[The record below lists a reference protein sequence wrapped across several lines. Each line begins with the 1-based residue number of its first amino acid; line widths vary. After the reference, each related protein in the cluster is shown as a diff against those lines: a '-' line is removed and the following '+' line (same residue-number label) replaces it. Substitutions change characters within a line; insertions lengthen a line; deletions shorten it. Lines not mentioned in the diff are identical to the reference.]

1 MATTVNLLSAA
12 NALST
17 ATSSSVTVAIESAAP
32 GWIGDNCTIS
42 VIPTEFITNLRYVLR
57 VAPSGSGDVT
67 VALLNEP
74 LRLAENEKTL
84 SFNAKVKPP
93 SDVVITSTLSVDGEE
108 VPTGHQQQLS
118 GGVYGAVQ
126 SNTTVVPSASVSH
139 SVTASISV
147 SGHGG
152 QNIYITYPNLID
164 DNAYY
169 QNRYVHIS
177 RNFMPDF
184 YWEKDSLEQ
193 YPTAPFHRLIDI
205 LFDASNE
212 VLREHD
218 AIYTFEKDEVANKDF
233 LSTEEGQSVLT
244 NPSFVRD
251 KYINWLSQF
260 TGYIAKKNIADSA
273 GEPFFSSHGA
283 ERPYL
288 EWQLNTSSYGRA
300 AGTRQALIEAA
311 QQVLIFADDETQ
323 PTRSVSITPN
333 YNGNSWDF
341 LVRTL
346 SNETPDAN
354 AGESSHLVLEAM
366 EPARPMGYRIFH
378 TTIDEFYLTLDDLS
392 YGRLGEV
399 QLGPVSLPTAAV
411 DVLSADVSTNVA
423 VLTFLPLSA
432 TGGDGGG
439 VISNYEYALSTNGG
453 SSYGAYQAL
462 SPAKG
467 TPPIT
472 ITGLSS
478 GQLYYVKLKA
488 INEAGTSTFE
498 STAFSFTTL

>member
-1 MATTVNLLSAA
+1 MATTVNLLSAE
-12 NALST
+12 NGLYT
-17 ATSSSVTVAIESAAP
+17 ATSSSVTVSIANSAP

-67 VALLNEP
+67 IALLNEP
-74 LRLAENEKTL
+74 LRVYENGKTL

-93 SDVVITSTLSVDGEE
+93 AEVVVTTTLSVDGEE
-108 VPTGHQQQLS
+108 VQTGHQQALP
-118 GGVYGAVQ
+118 GGTYGAIQ
-126 SNTTVVPSASVSH
+126 SNTVVVPSASVAN
-139 SVTASISV
+139 SVSASISIT
-147 SGHGG
+147 GHNG
-152 QNIYITYPNLID
+152 QNIYLTYPNLID
-164 DNAYY
+164 DQAFY
-169 QNRYVHIS
+169 QNRYVNLS

-212 VLREHD
+212 VLREYQ
-218 AIYTFEKDEVANKDF
+218 AIYSFEKDEVSDKNI
-233 LSTEEGQSVLT
+233 LSIEDGQSALVSV
-244 NPSFVRD
+244 PFVRD

-260 TGYIAKKNIADSA
+260 TGFLAKKNIADA
-273 GEPFFSSHGA
+273 QEEPFFPSHGV
-283 ERPYL
+283 ERQYL

-311 QQVLIFADDETQ
+311 QQVLIFTEDGEDS
-323 PTRSVSITPN
+323 TRTVSITPN
-333 YNGNSWDF
+333 YNDNSWDF

-354 AGESSHLVLEAM
+354 AGESSHLVLAAM

-378 TTIDEFYLTLDDLS
+378 TTVDEFYLTLDDLS

-399 QLGPVSLPTAAV
+399 QLGPVVLPTLAIDVTSASVGATAA
-411 DVLSADVSTNVA
+411 TFY
-423 VLTFLPLSA
+423 FLPLSA

-439 VISNYEYALSTNGG
+439 VISNYEYALSTNGF
-453 SSYGAYQAL
+453 SFGAYQAL

-467 TPPIT
+467 SPPIT
-472 ITGLSS
+472 ITGLNS
-478 GQLYYVKLKA
+478 GQLYYVKFKA
-488 INEAGTSTFE
+488 INEAGTSGEE
-498 STAFSFTTL
+498 STAFVFTTL

>member
-1 MATTVNLLSAA
+1 MATTVNLLSAE
-12 NALST
+12 NGLYT
-17 ATSSSVTVAIESAAP
+17 ATSSSVTVAIQNAAP
-32 GWIGDNCTIS
+32 DWVGDNCTLS
-42 VIPTEFITNLRYVLR
+42 VIPTEFITNLRYALR
-57 VAPSGSGDVT
+57 IAPSGSGDVT
-67 VALLNEP
+67 IALLNQP
-74 LRLAENEKTL
+74 LRSSENGKTL

-93 SDVVITSTLSVDGEE
+93 SEVVVTTNLSVDGGEAQ
-108 VPTGHQQQLS
+108 TGHQQSLS
-118 GGVYGAVQ
+118 GGAYGAIQ
-126 SNTTVVPSASVSH
+126 SNTAVVPSASVSYFV
-139 SVTASISV
+139 SASITI
-147 SGHGG
+147 SGHNG
-152 QNIYITYPNLID
+152 QNIYVTYPNLID
-164 DNAYY
+164 DLAFY
-169 QNRYVHIS
+169 QNRYVNLS

-212 VLREHD
+212 VMREYQ
-218 AIYTFEKDEVANKDF
+218 AIYSFEKDEVSDKNI
-233 LSTEEGQSVLT
+233 LSSDEGQSVLVSS
-244 NPSFVRD
+244 PVVRD

-260 TGYIAKKNIADSA
+260 TGYLAKKNIADA
-273 GEPFFSSHGA
+273 AEQPFFPTHGV
-283 ERPYL
+283 ERQYL
-288 EWQLNTSSYGRA
+288 EWQLNTSSYGRG

-311 QQVLIFADDETQ
+311 QQVLIFTEDQEET
-323 PTRSVSITPN
+323 TKAISITPN

-354 AGESSHLVLEAM
+354 AGESSHLVLAAM

-392 YGRLGEV
+392 FGRLGEV
-399 QLGPVSLPTAAV
+399 QLGPVILPTAAV
-411 DVLSADVSTNVA
+411 DVLSASVSTDAA

-432 TGGDGGG
+432 TGDDGGG
-439 VISNYEYALSTNGG
+439 VISNYEYALSTDGG
-453 SSYGAYQAL
+453 SSYGAYQTL

-467 TPPIT
+467 SPPIT

-498 STAFSFTTL
+498 STGFSFTTL

>member
-1 MATTVNLLSAA
+1 MATTVNLLSAE

-17 ATSSSVTVAIESAAP
+17 ATSSSVTVAITSAAP

-67 VALLNEP
+67 IALLNEP
-74 LRLAENEKTL
+74 LRLSENEKKL

-93 SDVVITSTLSVDGEE
+93 SEVNVTTTLLVDGES
-108 VPTGHQQQLS
+108 VPTGHQQELS
-118 GGVYGAVQ
+118 GGVYGAIQ
-126 SNTTVVPSASVSH
+126 SNTVTVPSASVSH
-139 SVTASISV
+139 SVTASISI
-147 SGHGG
+147 SGHDG

-164 DNAYY
+164 DDAYY

-184 YWEKDSLEQ
+184 YWEKDSLEE
-193 YPTAPFHRLIDI
+193 YPSAPFHRLIDI
-205 LFDASNE
+205 LFGAANE

-218 AIYTFEKDEVANKDF
+218 AMYTFEKDEVADKDF

-251 KYINWLSQF
+251 KYVNWLSQF
-260 TGYIAKKNIADSA
+260 TGYIAKKNIADAS
-273 GEPFFSSHGA
+273 GEPFFPSHGA

-288 EWQLNTSSYGRA
+288 EWQLYTSSYGRG

-311 QQVLIFADDETQ
+311 QQVLIFTEDGEDS
-323 PTRSVSITPN
+323 TRTVSITPN
-333 YNGNSWDF
+333 YNDNSWDF

-354 AGESSHLVLEAM
+354 AGETSHLVLEAM

-378 TTIDEFYLTLDDLS
+378 TTVDEFYLTLDDLS

-399 QLGPVSLPTAAV
+399 QLGPVVIPTGAP
-411 DVLSADVSTNVA
+411 DVLSASVGSNA
-423 VLTFLPLSA
+423 VVLNFLPLSA

-439 VISNYEYALSTNGG
+439 VISNYEYALSTNSGI
-453 SSYGAYQAL
+453 SYGAYQAL

-467 TPPIT
+467 SPPIT

-478 GQLYYVKLKA
+478 GQLYFVKLKA
-488 INEAGTSTFE
+488 INEAGTSDEE
-498 STAFSFTTL
+498 STGFGFTTL

>member
-1 MATTVNLLSAA
+1 MATTVNLLSAE
-12 NALST
+12 NGLYT
-17 ATSSSVTVAIESAAP
+17 ATSSSVAVSIVSSAP
-32 GWIGDNCTIS
+32 GWVGDNCTIS

-67 VALLNEP
+67 IALANEP
-74 LRLAENEKTL
+74 IRASENGKTL
-84 SFNAKVKPP
+84 SFNAKVRPP
-93 SDVVITSTLSVDGEE
+93 TEVIATTTLSIDGEE
-108 VPTGHQQQLS
+108 VQTGHQRELS
-118 GGVYGAVQ
+118 GGVYGAIQ
-126 SNTTVVPSASVSH
+126 SNRVVVPSSSASY
-139 SVTASISV
+139 SVTASISI
-147 SGHGG
+147 SGHDG

-164 DNAYY
+164 DEAFY
-169 QNRYVHIS
+169 QNRFVNLS

-184 YWEKDSLEQ
+184 YWEKDSLEE

-212 VLREHD
+212 VLREFD

-233 LSTEEGQSVLT
+233 LSTEVGQSVLT

-260 TGYIAKKNIADSA
+260 TGYIAKKNISDANN
-273 GEPFFSSHGA
+273 EPFFPSHGA
-283 ERPYL
+283 ERPYM
-288 EWQLNTSSYGRA
+288 EWQLYTSSYGRA

-311 QQVLIFADDETQ
+311 QQVLIFTENEETS
-323 PTRSVSITPN
+323 TRSVSITPN
-333 YNGNSWDF
+333 YNDNSWDF

-378 TTIDEFYLTLDDLS
+378 TTVDEFYLTLDDLS

-399 QLGPVSLPTAAV
+399 QLGPVTLPTGAPSIV
-411 DVLSADVSTNVA
+411 SASVGTNA
-423 VLTFLPLSA
+423 VLLNFLPLSA
-432 TGGDGGG
+432 TGEDGGG

-453 SSYGAYQAL
+453 SSYSAYQVL

-467 TPPIT
+467 SPPVT

-488 INEAGTSTFE
+488 INEAGTSLVE
-498 STAFSFTTL
+498 STGFSFTTL

>member
-1 MATTVNLLSAA
+1 MATTVNLLSAE
-12 NALST
+12 NGLYT
-17 ATSSSVTVAIESAAP
+17 ATSSSVTVSISNAAP

-67 VALLNEP
+67 IALLNEP
-74 LRLAENEKTL
+74 LRLAENGKTL

-93 SDVVITSTLSVDGEE
+93 SEVVVTTTLSVDEE
-108 VPTGHQQQLS
+108 EEQTGYQQSLP
-118 GGVYGAVQ
+118 GGTYGAIQ
-126 SNTTVVPSASVSH
+126 SNTVVIPSASVAH
-139 SVTASISV
+139 SVSASISIT
-147 SGHGG
+147 GHNG

-164 DNAYY
+164 DQAFY
-169 QNRYVHIS
+169 QNRYVNLS

-212 VLREHD
+212 VLREYE
-218 AIYTFEKDEVANKDF
+218 AIYSFEKDEVSDKNDLATVD
-233 LSTEEGQSVLT
+233 GQSVLVSI
-244 NPSFVRD
+244 PFVRD

-260 TGYIAKKNIADSA
+260 TGFLAKKNIADA
-273 GEPFFSSHGA
+273 AEEPFFPSHGV
-283 ERPYL
+283 ERQYL
-288 EWQLNTSSYGRA
+288 EWQLNTSSYGRG

-311 QQVLIFADDETQ
+311 QQVLIFTENGEDS
-323 PTRSVSITPN
+323 TRTVSITPN
-333 YNGNSWDF
+333 YNDNSWDF

-354 AGESSHLVLEAM
+354 AGESSHLVLAAM

-378 TTIDEFYLTLDDLS
+378 TTVDEFYLTLDDLS

-399 QLGPVSLPTAAV
+399 QLGPVVIPTGAP
-411 DVLSADVSTNVA
+411 DVLSASVGSNA
-423 VLTFLPLSA
+423 VVLNFLPLSA

-439 VISNYEYALSTNGG
+439 VISNYEYALSTNSGI
-453 SSYGAYQAL
+453 SYGAYQAL

-467 TPPIT
+467 SPPIT

-478 GQLYYVKLKA
+478 GQLYFVKLKA
-488 INEAGTSTFE
+488 INEAGTSDEE
-498 STAFSFTTL
+498 STGFGFTTL